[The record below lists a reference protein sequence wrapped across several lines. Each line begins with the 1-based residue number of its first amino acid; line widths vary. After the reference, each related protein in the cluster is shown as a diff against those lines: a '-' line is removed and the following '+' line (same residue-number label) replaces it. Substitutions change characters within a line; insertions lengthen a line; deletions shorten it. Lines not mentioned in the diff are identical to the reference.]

1 MLTSVL
7 GQLKA
12 ATKIAL
18 YLFIAFVVIRLWQ
31 DPSGSGRATVDF
43 VNTVNG
49 RPTFTRDDLATAND
63 VFEWAIAARL
73 LSSDEQVNRTDF
85 LSALRGARGSP

>member
-18 YLFIAFVVIRLWQ
+18 YLLGSFLVIRLWQ
-31 DPSGSGRATVDF
+31 DPSGSGHATVNFIDSIGAFFSSAVDKLGEF
-43 VNTVNG
+43 V
-49 RPTFTRDDLATAND
+49 
-63 VFEWAIAARL
+63 
-73 LSSDEQVNRTDF
+73 
-85 LSALRGARGSP
+85 RGLGGSG

>member
-18 YLFIAFVVIRLWQ
+18 YLFVAFVVIRLWQ
-31 DPSGSGRATVDF
+31 DPSGSGHATVDF
-43 VNTVNG
+43 INSIG
-49 RPTFTRDDLATAND
+49 SF
-63 VFEWAIAARL
+63 F
-73 LSSDEQVNRTDF
+73 SSAVDKLGEFVRS
-85 LSALRGARGSP
+85 LGGSDSVGGSG